1 MDRRQRG
8 PIRSVLLIGWLV
20 GNVVFSETTGRIFLI
35 FCKKLG
41 DYKRRIVTE
50 PDFEKNCSLEIFA
63 KRSAIQPKIRHFD
76 IFLKNGCNDFF
87 GFWPEFSAKYDLQ
100 FEWNQFFWKICYLE
114 ISWNRQNSV
123 LQFAGPVNV
132 FLFLMLSGTIF

>member
-20 GNVVFSETTGRIFLI
+20 GNVVFSETTGMIFLI

-76 IFLKNGCNDFF
+76 IFLKNGSNDFF
-87 GFWPEFSAKYDLQ
+87 GFWPEFSTKYDLQ
-100 FEWNQFFWKICYLE
+100 FE
-114 ISWNRQNSV
+114 
-123 LQFAGPVNV
+123 
-132 FLFLMLSGTIF
+132 